1 MFNNT
6 LARSVLTVALILVGS
21 IQVEAA
27 RIRNRK
33 VKEAPK
39 VCAVMQEDVHL
50 TRGPKKVYGTLRH
63 SLVFENDDQ
72 MNNISLVKD
81 KGEKICQWQSTVW
94 NQILK
99 NNQVENQMS
108 WKYYVDE
115 YKEIL
120 YPYVQKADKS
130 YFVMTVPFS
139 TCSLEQQVTR
149 ESLDLPI
156 CEIPKKAKKK
166 SRAKTKVKAKAKV
179 KK

>member
-1 MFNNT
+1 MM
-6 LARSVLTVALILVGS
+6 LGVSRAD
-21 IQVEAA
+21 AA

-39 VCAVMQEDVHL
+39 ICGLMQEDVHL
-50 TRGPKKVYGTLRH
+50 TRGGKKVYGTLRH
-63 SLVFENDDQ
+63 SLVFENDEQ

-99 NNQVENQMS
+99 NNQVENQMGF
-108 WKYYVDE
+108 KYYLDE

-120 YPYVQKADKS
+120 YTYVQKADKS
-130 YFVMTVPFS
+130 YFIMTTPFA

-149 ESLDLPI
+149 ADLDLPK
-156 CEIPKKAKKK
+156 CEIPK
-166 SRAKTKVKAKAKV
+166 
-179 KK
+179 

>member
-1 MFNNT
+1 MLKKRLST
-6 LARSVLTVALILVGS
+6 YVLTVLVMLAAAS
-21 IQVEAA
+21 SAEAG

-39 VCAVMQEDVHL
+39 ICGLMQEDVHL
-50 TRGPKKVYGTLRH
+50 SRDGKKVYGTLRH
-63 SLVFENDDQ
+63 SLVFENDGQ

-99 NNQVENQMS
+99 NNQVENQMGF
-108 WKYYVDE
+108 KYYLDE

-120 YPYVQKADKS
+120 YTYVQKPDKS
-130 YFVMTVPFS
+130 YFIMTTPFA

-149 ESLDLPI
+149 ADLDLPK
-156 CEIPKKAKKK
+156 CEIPKKTKKK
-166 SRAKTKVKAKAKV
+166 SKAKVKAKAKV

>member
-1 MFNNT
+1 MLKT
-6 LARSVLTVALILVGS
+6 QAASVLLILNVIVFGAF
-21 IQVEAA
+21 QAEAG

-39 VCAVMQEDVHL
+39 ICGLMQEDVHL
-50 TRGPKKVYGTLRH
+50 TRDGKMVYGTLRH

-94 NQILK
+94 NNILK
-99 NNQVENQMS
+99 NNQVEHQMNF
-108 WKYYVDE
+108 KYYIDE

-130 YFVMTVPFS
+130 YFIMTIPFS

-149 ESLDLPI
+149 ADLSLPK
-156 CEIPKKAKKK
+156 CEIPKKTKKK
-166 SRAKTKVKAKAKV
+166 SKAKAKAKP

>member
-1 MFNNT
+1 MFKNRAFYS
-6 LARSVLTVALILVGS
+6 LSVVIVVVFGS
-21 IQVEAA
+21 LYAEAG

-33 VKEAPK
+33 VKEAPQI
-39 VCAVMQEDVHL
+39 CGLMQEDVHL
-50 TRGPKKVYGTLRH
+50 TRGGKKVYGTLRH
-63 SLVFENDDQ
+63 SLVFENDEQ

-94 NQILK
+94 NNILK
-99 NNQVENQMS
+99 NNQVENLMS

-130 YFVMTVPFS
+130 YFIMTIPFA

-149 ESLDLPI
+149 VDLDLPK
-156 CEIPKKAKKK
+156 CEIPKKTKKKK
-166 SRAKTKVKAKAKV
+166 SKAKVKAKV